1 MRNVYTLSNYYQF
14 LGQPQQI
21 SWIPFFLG
29 SFNYLTLFVGDQEVA
44 SSGSLFFTEQKEKG
58 LSVSQAGFSIH
69 VAL

>member
-1 MRNVYTLSNYYQF
+1 MFTHYQIITNFWVNRNKLVGF
-14 LGQPQQI
+14 H
-21 SWIPFFLG
+21 FFWAVLI
-29 SFNYLTLFVGDQEVA
+29 YLTLFVGDQEVA